1 MKSNLSRWVLFLVIA
16 LVAVL
21 GDLVTKGWAV
31 NNLASPRHPLVLQI
45 KPDEGGKPLTEVLQA
60 RLGAGVHLDAVL
72 KLDAPLKVD
81 PEALVKDCGVL
92 KRNAGLLLL
101 NPKSRAPWFVRNP
114 YLDARRADNP
124 DEAVLSLD
132 GSLKD
137 VTLGAFVASKGGVDQ
152 AKAEELIREGY
163 LHPFPRMDL
172 LDGGLKV
179 APDDRYL
186 ITQRNIPLVDGFLGL
201 IYVENPGAAWG
212 FLATAPEPVRRTFLG
227 GVSLLA
233 MILIFFMFRNLGPG
247 RVLPSIYLGLI
258 LGGAAGNFVDRLVAG
273 TVVDF
278 VQMFLGSYEWP
289 TYNVADIAISVGV
302 GLVLLDSLLHRE
314 PKGSPK
320 AA

>member
-1 MKSNLSRWVLFLVIA
+1 LFLAIA
-16 LVAVL
+16 ALAVAA
-21 GDLVTKGWAV
+21 DLVTKSWAV

-45 KPDEGGKPLTEVLQA
+45 QPEEGGKPLAEVLQQ
-60 RLGAGVHLDAVL
+60 RLGAGVPMDSVL
-72 KLDAPLKVD
+72 KLEPPLKVD

-114 YLDARRADNP
+114 YLEARRTENP

-132 GSLKD
+132 GALKE
-137 VTLGAFVASKGGVDQ
+137 VTLGGFVASKGGLDQ
-152 AKAEELIREGY
+152 AKAEELIRQGY
-163 LHPFPRMDL
+163 LHPFPRLELLPGDL
-172 LDGGLKV
+172 SV
-179 APDDRYL
+179 TPDDRYL
-186 ITQRNIPLVDGFLGL
+186 ITSRSLPLVDGFLGF

-212 FLATAPEPVRRTFLG
+212 FLATAPEAVRRTFLG

-233 MILIFFMFRNLGPG
+233 MILIFFMFRNLAPG

-278 VQMFLGSYEWP
+278 IQMFLGSYEWP